1 MPRRFDNAIA
11 SFPYLPLEVRF
22 RKFPT
27 RAFPTAT
34 RGLCKVMTPV
44 SVRCW
49 RMQPVQH
56 DPTEAVRAWQLHA
69 HQAGT
74 TQTS

>member
-11 SFPYLPLEVRF
+11 GFPYLPLEVKF

-34 RGLCKVMTPV
+34 RGLSKARTLW

-56 DPTEAVRAWQLHA
+56 DPTEAFRAWQLHA
-69 HQAGT
+69 RQAGT